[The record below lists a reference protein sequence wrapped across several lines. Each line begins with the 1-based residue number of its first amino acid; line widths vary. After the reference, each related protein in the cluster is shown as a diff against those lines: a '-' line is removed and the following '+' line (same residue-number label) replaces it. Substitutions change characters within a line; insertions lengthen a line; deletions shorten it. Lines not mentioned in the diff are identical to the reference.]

1 MKLHFRG
8 HNYETQQLPLEV
20 TEGEVGGTYRGS
32 TWKVHHCRLNRRH
45 QPSQEFTYR
54 GVTYKRG

>member
-8 HNYETQQLPLEV
+8 HNYETQPVSLEV
-20 TEGEVGGTYRGS
+20 TEGAVGGTYRGS
-32 TWKVHHCRLNRRH
+32 AWKVHRFRFNRRH
-45 QPSQEFTYR
+45 QPSQEFIYR